1 MPGMGSGLSDNNAT
15 IVSAFRTALLHQGLI
30 ALAILAILVLVW
42 NVIRANQIRALS
54 KAASSEGQQPSPATE
69 DGPSLGPEP
78 AARKLLRVAFGL
90 IWVLDGV
97 LQAQSAMPLGM
108 IPQVVQP
115 TAQASPTWVQHLVNA
130 GGTIW
135 NNHPIQAA
143 SAAVWIQIGIGL
155 WLLVAPRGLW
165 SRLGGGASV
174 LWGLLVWVFGESFGG
189 IFAPGASWLFGTPGA
204 VLFYCAAGVII
215 ALPDRHFSSP
225 RLGRVVLSVMGTFF
239 VGMALLEAWPGRGF
253 WQGAPA
259 HSSTVGAIT
268 AMTRSMVG
276 TPQPSAIASSV
287 SAFASFDANH
297 GFAVNL
303 FVVVALAVI
312 GLALLS
318 GRPVLAR
325 FGVGAA
331 ALVCVA
337 DWVLV
342 QDFGFFGGVG
352 TDPNSMIPMLL
363 VIIGGYVAM
372 VRPLRVMAEAGAL
385 AVEAA
390 PTATMEMLRRRA
402 AQPAFLLRAFG
413 AVGAVAIVM
422 LGAVPM
428 AFASINPNADPILAQ
443 ATDGTPNA
451 VDSPAPGF
459 QLVDQFGK
467 PVSLASLG
475 GKVIALT
482 FLDPVCTSDC
492 PLIAQEFRASDQ
504 SLGPA
509 AREVDFVAV
518 VTNPLYRA
526 VSATQAFDRAEGMA
540 GLKNW
545 LYLTGSVAALEKTW
559 SEYGIQVAV
568 IGAGSMVAHSDL
580 AYVIDARG
588 HTRYVLDA
596 DPGAGTEATKSSFA
610 NVLTSSIDH
619 VLPSS

>member
-1 MPGMGSGLSDNNAT
+1 MGSGLSDNNST
-15 IVSAFRTALLHQGLI
+15 IVSAFRTSLLHQGLL
-30 ALAILAILVLVW
+30 ALAILAILLLIW

-54 KAASSEGQQPSPATE
+54 KAASSEGEPASPAIE
-69 DGPSLGPEP
+69 DRPALGPEP
-78 AARKLLRVAFGL
+78 TARRLLRIAFGL
-90 IWVLDGV
+90 IWVLDGA

-108 IPQVVQP
+108 IPQTVQP
-115 TAQASPTWVQHLVNA
+115 TALASPTWVQHLVNV

-174 LWGLLVWVFGESFGG
+174 LWGLIVWVFGESFGG
-189 IFAPGASWLFGTPGA
+189 IFAHGASWLFGTPGA
-204 VLFYCAAGVII
+204 ALFYCAAGVII
-215 ALPDRHFSSP
+215 ALPDRSFSSP
-225 RLGRVVLSVMGTFF
+225 RLGRVVLAVMGAFF
-239 VGMALLEAWPGRGF
+239 AGMAVLEAWPGRGF
-253 WQGAPA
+253 WQGAPV

-268 AMTRSMVG
+268 AMARSMVG
-276 TPQPSAIASSV
+276 TPQPSPIASSV
-287 SAFASFDANH
+287 SAFASFDASH

-303 FVVVALAVI
+303 FVVVALAAI

-318 GRPVLAR
+318 GRPVLLR

-331 ALVCVA
+331 AVVCVA

-363 VIIGGYVAM
+363 VIIGGYVAIA
-372 VRPLRVMAEAGAL
+372 RPVPVMAEAGATAL
-385 AVEAA
+385 PAA
-390 PTATMEMLRRRA
+390 PATTIELLRRRA

-428 AFASINPNADPILAQ
+428 AFASVNPNADPILAQ

-451 VDSPAPGF
+451 VNTPAPGF

-467 PVSLASLG
+467 PASLASLR
-475 GKVIALT
+475 GKVVALT

-492 PLIAQEFRASDQ
+492 PLIAQEFRASDK
-504 SLGPA
+504 SLGAA
-509 AREVDFVAV
+509 ARQVVFVAV
-518 VTNPLYRA
+518 VSNPVYRS
-526 VSATQAFDRAEGMA
+526 VSATQAFDRVEGMA
-540 GLKNW
+540 GIKNW
-545 LYLTGSVAALEKTW
+545 LYLTGSVASLEKTW
-559 SEYGIQVAV
+559 NEYGIQVAV
-568 IGAGSMVAHSDL
+568 IGAGSMIAHSDL

-588 HTRYVLDA
+588 HTRYILDA
-596 DPGAGTEATKSSFA
+596 DPGSGTEATKSSFA